1 MIRLARHIEI
11 LLLGNECVIVPNLGG
26 FVAHRVVARYD
37 GDEELFLPPYR
48 TLGFNPMLKMNDSL
62 LAQSY
67 VEAYDLSYPEAVSA
81 IEDEVREMLR
91 IMGNTGSYELE
102 NLGRLFYDHD
112 GKMNFEPCE
121 SGILT
126 PQFYAFSSFEMP
138 LLPAD
143 KEAPAAVGA
152 EAAEA
157 KPHAIYIAKEG
168 GRRTLNISLK
178 AVRNVAVAAVVAA
191 TAGLIAFPIAHRHG
205 AMTTGNIESGFYEM
219 LIPHSSDGQT
229 KTAPFSARGT
239 EGRNAT
245 SSTAATTAAKS
256 GTANAG
262 QTAATQ
268 KDDEAAA
275 TGSSDGAD
283 GNDGNATATAGS
295 HWSIV
300 VCSHVPRANAVALA
314 AKLRKEGRSDVIVST
329 TGAVKVLYGHFKT
342 KDEAHKRLN
351 ELVGDDTFK
360 DSWLL
365 EVKE

>member
-121 SGILT
+121 AGILT

-143 KEAPAAVGA
+143 KEVPATVEA
-152 EAAEA
+152 EVAEE
-157 KPHAIYIAKEG
+157 KPRAIYIAKEG

-178 AVRNVAVAAVVAA
+178 AVRNTAVAAVVVA
-191 TAGLIAFPIAHRHG
+191 TVGLIAFPIAHRHG

-219 LIPHSSDGQT
+219 LIPHSSDSQT
-229 KTAPFSARGT
+229 KTAAFSARGT
-239 EGRNAT
+239 GNK
-245 SSTAATTAAKS
+245 TAAPANAEATAAK
-256 GTANAG
+256 TG
-262 QTAATQ
+262 QAPASIPAAPE
-268 KDDEAAA
+268 KIAEAAA
-275 TGSSDGAD
+275 TASDAD
-283 GNDGNATATAGS
+283 ATAPATAGD

-300 VCSHVPRANAVALA
+300 VCSHVPRANAEALA

>member
-11 LLLGNECVIVPNLGG
+11 LLLDNECVIVPNLGG

-143 KEAPAAVGA
+143 KEVPATVEA
-152 EAAEA
+152 EVAEE
-157 KPHAIYIAKEG
+157 KPRAIYIAKEG

-178 AVRNVAVAAVVAA
+178 AVRNTAVAAVVVA
-191 TAGLIAFPIAHRHG
+191 TVGLIAFPIAHRHG
-205 AMTTGNIESGFYEM
+205 AMTAGNIESGFYEM
-219 LIPHSSDGQT
+219 LIPHSSDGQA
-229 KTAPFSARGT
+229 KTAAFSARGT
-239 EGRNAT
+239 G
-245 SSTAATTAAKS
+245 SKTAAPTNAETTAAKTGQAQAS
-256 GTANAG
+256 EATATEKN
-262 QTAATQ
+262 T
-268 KDDEAAA
+268 EAAA
-275 TGSSDGAD
+275 TASDD
-283 GNDGNATATAGS
+283 GTDATAPASAGS

-300 VCSHVPRANAVALA
+300 VCSHVPRANAEALA

-351 ELVGDDTFK
+351 DLVGDDTFK

>member
-121 SGILT
+121 AGILT

-138 LLPAD
+138 ASASRQGGTCYRRGRGCRG
-143 KEAPAAVGA
+143 EATRHIYRQGGRP
-152 EAAEA
+152 
-157 KPHAIYIAKEG
+157 PHAEYQ
-168 GRRTLNISLK
+168 
-178 AVRNVAVAAVVAA
+178 
-191 TAGLIAFPIAHRHG
+191 P
-205 AMTTGNIESGFYEM
+205 
-219 LIPHSSDGQT
+219 
-229 KTAPFSARGT
+229 
-239 EGRNAT
+239 
-245 SSTAATTAAKS
+245 
-256 GTANAG
+256 
-262 QTAATQ
+262 
-268 KDDEAAA
+268 
-275 TGSSDGAD
+275 
-283 GNDGNATATAGS
+283 
-295 HWSIV
+295 
-300 VCSHVPRANAVALA
+300 
-314 AKLRKEGRSDVIVST
+314 
-329 TGAVKVLYGHFKT
+329 
-342 KDEAHKRLN
+342 
-351 ELVGDDTFK
+351 
-360 DSWLL
+360 
-365 EVKE
+365 